1 MKNTLWRYKLRSN
14 VFNKK
19 LAAFYF
25 VAMLSLIS
33 LAFYWPTEAQTSS
46 NTSLPETFG
55 KEVERLINQGEYDQA
70 RALYE
75 RSILNLDDYDAT
87 TQIDLLLG
95 LGRTFILLRQYDRAR
110 YPLEEALQLQSQGD
124 DKDKEGQ
131 IQSLL
136 SLLEAMSKA
145 QDSFSQGELPSF
157 DIPEDDSG
165 VLGNA
170 YAAFLNDDHETTA
183 KLLDVLLRLL
193 PRNSLENQGKALVIE
208 GMRNQLRNE
217 LDSARKTYDEALDI
231 ARLLGDPEM
240 AKHALAL
247 LSFSYIQTEDYEQ
260 AFLLNK
266 KAIEAQER
274 VRDLQVL
281 AASKSS
287 VLSSAAA
294 LYKIGVWLAMQ
305 NGQEEEAF
313 ALSEA
318 IRARTFLDQ
327 LGSPP
332 SHVLESSNKSLLTET
347 KKLAQK
353 LVGLEQERRGEYL
366 GKSEPDQNHLDLLAA
381 QIHDTQQ
388 AYDESLERLRLLDPE
403 YASLV
408 TIPTINVGEV
418 QALLEED
425 QTLVSYFISMDVSY
439 AFVITVNQLH
449 VVKLEVT
456 EFSVSQWVTA
466 FRGNG
471 NVGGSFGSVQPE
483 DAIISQLPL
492 GDLHSQLIQ
501 PLLDLNLLTTE
512 HLIIIPN
519 GILHSFPFVALWD
532 ETSQQYLGEQYT
544 LSYLPSASVLPFL
557 EQKSSNNPNEERLL
571 AMANARA
578 EGLSYLGSATEE
590 ATEVA
595 GLYSTTAYLDQAAT
609 ETRFKLEAPGKDIL
623 LLSAHGELSEET
635 PLFSRIILAADEQGQ
650 NDGSLTVQEIYE
662 LNLSEVNIV
671 VLSACETNG
680 GQLTRGDDLI
690 GLSRAFIYAGT
701 PNIVASLWKVNDEA
715 TRLLITT
722 FFSAYRE
729 SGNAAEALRLAQT
742 EVKSKPE
749 YAHPYYWAGF
759 VLIGIR

>member
-1 MKNTLWRYKLRSN
+1 MRSN

-19 LAAFYF
+19 LAAFSF
-25 VAMLSLIS
+25 VAFLSFIS
-33 LAFYWPTEAQTSS
+33 LAFYWQTNAQTFSYD
-46 NTSLPETFG
+46 SLPETFSQ
-55 KEVERLINQGEYDQA
+55 EVERFISQGDYDQA

-75 RSILNLDDYDAT
+75 KAILNLDNYDTA
-87 TQIDLLLG
+87 TQINLLIG
-95 LGRTFILLRQYDRAR
+95 LGRTFVLLRQFDRAR
-110 YPLEEALQLQSQGD
+110 QPLEEALQLQSQGD
-124 DKDKEGQ
+124 DKDKERQ
-131 IQSLL
+131 ILSLL

-145 QDSFSQGELPSF
+145 RDSFAQGELPSLA
-157 DIPEDDSG
+157 IPEDDSDAAG

-170 YAAFLNDDHETTA
+170 YAAFLNDDYETTA

-193 PRNSLENQGKALVIE
+193 PRNTLQGQGKALVLE
-208 GMRNQLRNE
+208 GVRDQLRND
-217 LDSARKTYDEALDI
+217 LDSARHAYGEALDI
-231 ARLLGDPEM
+231 AHKLSDPEM
-240 AKHALAL
+240 EKFALSF
-247 LSFSYIQTEDYEQ
+247 LSFSYLQAGDYEQ
-260 AFLLNK
+260 ALVLTK
-266 KAIEAQER
+266 QAIEAQER

-287 VLSSAAA
+287 LLSSAAA

-332 SHVLESSNKSLLTET
+332 SHVLESSSGSLLTET
-347 KKLAQK
+347 KQLAQR
-353 LVGLEQERRGEYL
+353 LVGLEQERRDQYKGQR
-366 GKSEPDQNHLDLLAA
+366 EPDERQLDLLSA
-381 QIHDTQQ
+381 QIHETQQ

-408 TIPTINVGEV
+408 TIPTINVDEV

-471 NVGGSFGSVQPE
+471 NVSGSFGSVRPE
-483 DAIISQLPL
+483 DTMISQLPL
-492 GDLHSQLIQ
+492 EDLHSQLIQ

-519 GILHSFPFVALWD
+519 SILHSLPFAALWD
-532 ETSQQYLGEQYT
+532 EKSKQYLGEQYT

-557 EQKSSNNPNEERLL
+557 EQKSSNNPNEGRLL

-578 EGLSYLGSATEE
+578 EGFARLDSATQE
-590 ATEVA
+590 AVDTA
-595 GLYSTTAYLDQAAT
+595 SFYSTTAYLDQAAT
-609 ETRFKLEAPGKDIL
+609 ETRFKLEAPGKDII
-623 LLSAHGELSEET
+623 LLSAHGELNEET
-635 PLFSRIILAADEQGQ
+635 PLFSRIVLADDDQGQ

-662 LNLSEVNIV
+662 LDLSEANLV

-690 GLSRAFIYAGT
+690 GLSRAFIYAGA
-701 PNIVASLWKVNDEA
+701 PSIVASLWKVNDEA
-715 TRLLITT
+715 TRLLVTN
-722 FFSAYRE
+722 FFSRYYQGK
-729 SGNAAEALRLAQT
+729 SAAEALRLAQA
-742 EVKSKPE
+742 EVRSKPE
-749 YAHPYYWAGF
+749 YAHPYYWAGV
-759 VLIGIR
+759 VLIGMK